1 MTRAYTLVRVHPSS
15 SVPTSSAC
23 VCVRAWQPGVYNY
36 LVGLV
41 NEFAKNFGAL
51 LQPAAVAAVF
61 ASQDT
66 TENLKGEKKGTQGY
80 AAGRFMCGHWCVS
93 CAAFPVMTVCAF
105 LCSCGAALHVR
116 DCALY
121 RCPRSPADKEP
132 GR

>member
-1 MTRAYTLVRVHPSS
+1 MVRVYPSS

-66 TENLKGEKKGTQGY
+66 TENLKGEKKGKGKEKESKSKSKGKTSTKNWSSDHPEQSKRV
-80 AAGRFMCGHWCVS
+80 AALKATLRDVL
-93 CAAFPVMTVCAF
+93 CAATGACPVR
-105 LCSCGAALHVR
+105 LSL
-116 DCALY
+116 
-121 RCPRSPADKEP
+121 S
-132 GR
+132 